1 MRRRMSSWIASSVPH
16 RMPRKVLR
24 LLPRVLLVILIAPLL
39 LQILIAYI
47 IGDDA
52 RLLPPALQRAQN
64 LLIVTAH
71 PDDECL
77 FFAPSILGVLDRN
90 PDTVGGLLVLS
101 TGNNY
106 GAGEERILELK
117 GSCGALGID
126 PARCVA
132 LDRPEIQD
140 SPTEWW
146 DQDVIEKI
154 VREYVQKWSVDVI
167 ITFDQGGI
175 SGHINHRAVSAAI
188 SKYASTDVHSPAT
201 FLVSTT
207 MLPRKYTFLVDL
219 PLTALPFCWRILRAL
234 VSSSSSSVADESY
247 GDKAIVAN
255 TWHRYSQTRRAFRFH
270 NSQYSWDR
278 HLYLIVSRYVWFNDL
293 RRVDQQPT

>member
-1 MRRRMSSWIASSVPH
+1 MWSLMRGRMSSWIASSVPH

-101 TGNNY
+101 TG
-106 GAGEERILELK
+106 
-117 GSCGALGID
+117 
-126 PARCVA
+126 
-132 LDRPEIQD
+132 
-140 SPTEWW
+140 
-146 DQDVIEKI
+146 
-154 VREYVQKWSVDVI
+154 
-167 ITFDQGGI
+167 
-175 SGHINHRAVSAAI
+175 
-188 SKYASTDVHSPAT
+188 
-201 FLVSTT
+201 
-207 MLPRKYTFLVDL
+207 
-219 PLTALPFCWRILRAL
+219 
-234 VSSSSSSVADESY
+234 ES
-247 GDKAIVAN
+247 
-255 TWHRYSQTRRAFRFH
+255 
-270 NSQYSWDR
+270 
-278 HLYLIVSRYVWFNDL
+278 LYL
-293 RRVDQQPT
+293 